1 MGLRQQD
8 GSLFALP
15 VEQVCGACPL
25 PRTGG
30 AISVWLPVLWGLQH
44 WMPQKKKEEKKK
56 KERKQALQWEQPGN
70 NMLQS
75 FQVTKT
81 LFRILSRFQSNFET
95 DSIGFIHNRFPSSL
109 TLLL

>member
-15 VEQVCGACPL
+15 VGQVCGACPL

-30 AISVWLPVLWGLQH
+30 AISVWLPALWGLQH
-44 WMPQKKKEEKKK
+44 YATKEEGRKKK

-70 NMLQS
+70 KMLQS
-75 FQVTKT
+75 FQATET
-81 LFRILSRFQSNFET
+81 LFLILSRFQSNFET
-95 DSIGFIHNRFPSSL
+95 DSIGFIHNAFPPV
-109 TLLL
+109 